1 MTPEELLLEWKEA
14 YGYVYYTEISGN
26 EFVYRLLSYLEYIDI
41 KNKAED
47 TLEMDEMIC
56 RLCVLDPEIED
67 WEEGIYAGYTATIG
81 QLVREESLITPKED
95 GSSDVKVIISEKS
108 EELSTNLLLQIPLV
122 IKRCFTEYTLDE
134 IERMSLPRQLELYTK
149 AAWMLQQ
156 FEGVSLAFNEE

>member
-1 MTPEELLLEWKEA
+1 MSRNIL
-14 YGYVYYTEISGN
+14 
-26 EFVYRLLSYLEYIDI
+26 I
-41 KNKAED
+41 K
-47 TLEMDEMIC
+47 
-56 RLCVLDPEIED
+56 P
-67 WEEGIYAGYTATIG
+67 
-81 QLVREESLITPKED
+81 
-95 GSSDVKVIISEKS
+95 IISEKS

>member
-95 GSSDVKVIISEKS
+95 GS
-108 EELSTNLLLQIPLV
+108 
-122 IKRCFTEYTLDE
+122 
-134 IERMSLPRQLELYTK
+134 
-149 AAWMLQQ
+149 
-156 FEGVSLAFNEE
+156 